1 MAKVLLLIV
10 EDQVELADMYASNFK
25 NQGFEVDIAHDGH
38 EGFEKMKSE
47 RPSLVL
53 MDIIMPGL
61 SGLEAIEL
69 AKHEPSTKDIPI
81 IILTNLPD
89 SIEVQNAMRL
99 GAADC
104 IVKANFTPLQVVE
117 KAKKFLAPPAEPKG
131 SKHRYLSS

>member
-1 MAKVLLLIV
+1 MPKVLILVV
-10 EDQVELADMYASNFK
+10 EDQAELAELYARNFK
-25 NQGFEVDIAHDGH
+25 SQGFEVDIAHDGH

-61 SGLEAIEL
+61 SGLEAVEL

-89 SIEVQNAMRL
+89 SVEVQNAMRL

-104 IVKANFTPLQVVE
+104 IVKADFTPLQVVE
-117 KAKKFLAPPAEPKG
+117 KAKKFLDPPAEPKG
-131 SKHRYLSS
+131 PNRRYLSS